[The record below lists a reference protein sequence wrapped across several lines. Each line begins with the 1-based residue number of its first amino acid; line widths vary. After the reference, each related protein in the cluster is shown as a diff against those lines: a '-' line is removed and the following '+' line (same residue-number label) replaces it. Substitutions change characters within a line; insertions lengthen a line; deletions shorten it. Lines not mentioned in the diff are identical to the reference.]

1 MIYCSTRVPRVQFGV
16 SPNCERAKKSQDEC
30 FLIAIATKVSDET
43 SETTR
48 ETRVLNKIYARVRQ
62 LRIRLKI
69 TKRIMKTNKKDI
81 WFPAKKY
88 GWGWGLPCAWQGWVV
103 YAVWFALFFPG
114 AIFLAPRN
122 IVLFVVGSVVLSI
135 VFLTIVVIKGEKP
148 RWRWGGD

>member
-1 MIYCSTRVPRVQFGV
+1 MR
-16 SPNCERAKKSQDEC
+16 
-30 FLIAIATKVSDET
+30 
-43 SETTR
+43 
-48 ETRVLNKIYARVRQ
+48 
-62 LRIRLKI
+62 
-69 TKRIMKTNKKDI
+69 TNKKDI

-88 GWGWGLPCAWQGWVV
+88 GWGWGMPCAWQGWVV

-148 RWRWGGD
+148 RWRWGKD